1 MKKIRYFLLFIFVLI
16 IPEWLIE
23 LTSADIFVIRELRD
37 LKKMEREKKCLI
49 L

>member
-23 LTSADIFVIRELRD
+23 LTSVDILIIRELRD
-37 LKKMEREKKCLI
+37 LKKKEGAKNDL
-49 L
+49 